1 MTHVFKTPL
10 RTPLRTLALL
20 AVLAVISVGSLT
32 GCTRPDGSMSRET
45 VGSVVGAIGGAFLGA
60 EVGLAGSPALGASVG
75 TFVGT
80 TVGRE
85 IGKGMDQ
92 RDIEKMYEAQQ
103 EAYAAPIGETIY
115 WENPETE
122 NHGSF
127 TATRQGETISGQYC
141 REFEQTITVD
151 GEKEMAYGT
160 ACQQPDGSWQVINN

>member
-10 RTPLRTLALL
+10 KTLALL
-20 AVLAVISVGSLT
+20 VVLAGISVGALT

-85 IGKGMDQ
+85 IGKGMEMKIPTVCDPGCGVSKK
-92 RDIEKMYEAQQ
+92 IAVSE
-103 EAYAAPIGETIY
+103 ET
-115 WENPETE
+115 
-122 NHGSF
+122 
-127 TATRQGETISGQYC
+127 
-141 REFEQTITVD
+141 
-151 GEKEMAYGT
+151 
-160 ACQQPDGSWQVINN
+160 